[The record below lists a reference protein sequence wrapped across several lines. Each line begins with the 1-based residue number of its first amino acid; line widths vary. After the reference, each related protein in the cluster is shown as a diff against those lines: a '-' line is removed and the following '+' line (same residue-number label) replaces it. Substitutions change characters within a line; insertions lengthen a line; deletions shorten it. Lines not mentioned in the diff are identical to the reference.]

1 MWSYFKHLSLEWGGW
16 FALLLDKVGFCQ
28 HQHFYSWRIY
38 ESFRVIIIA
47 STYCCYD
54 QHFWSIS
61 DCCIWLIYTYVWL
74 NTCVWLSTDK
84 CGKTISGELTLS
96 TLQGAGY
103 NFRMGEVKKVGVW
116 LLPSPQRC
124 ESNVKSQAD
133 WALSLLTPT
142 TELWLPKLGIRRY
155 HQSKPEFWTRQNS
168 RIPGW
173 WFLSTSAL
181 ETPLHF
187 GYKGV

>member
-1 MWSYFKHLSLEWGGW
+1 MRQTRDLLQLSFPDVAPVTVLSI
-16 FALLLDKVGFCQ
+16 LIL
-28 HQHFYSWRIY
+28 IY
-38 ESFRVIIIA
+38 IIIIIFVIIVVVIMIFIITA
-47 STYCCYD
+47 V
-54 QHFWSIS
+54 II
-61 DCCIWLIYTYVWL
+61 CITSVP
-74 NTCVWLSTDK
+74 N
-84 CGKTISGELTLS
+84 
-96 TLQGAGY
+96 Q
-103 NFRMGEVKKVGVW
+103 EVKCDRYLRKPVTRMSEVCSGLGNVNILLPSPSSSSSSRSSPVGLW

-173 WFLSTSAL
+173 
-181 ETPLHF
+181 
-187 GYKGV
+187 

>member
-1 MWSYFKHLSLEWGGW
+1 MPTNNDDLQCLQVHFHQSNFSHHDNDQGGRVSNSLCLHNWYYTLCYKLYNTKCKCAYYRTKSNVGEGGLVFTSMGGTRQDLSG
-16 FALLLDKVGFCQ
+16 DPP
-28 HQHFYSWRIY
+28 
-38 ESFRVIIIA
+38 
-47 STYCCYD
+47 
-54 QHFWSIS
+54 
-61 DCCIWLIYTYVWL
+61 
-74 NTCVWLSTDK
+74 
-84 CGKTISGELTLS
+84 SGDPS
-96 TLQGAGY
+96 
-103 NFRMGEVKKVGVW
+103 VGVW

-173 WFLSTSAL
+173 WFLSASAL